1 MAQASVLPKMS
12 PARLVAEPVQARPIS
27 REPTFPF
34 QSLVIAELPNTPA
47 RSSATFSVSLTI
59 HALLVVAIVILPLLW
74 YDTVPT
80 ANERSLR
87 AFFVELPN
95 VTPPP
100 PPPPPPPPAP
110 AGASRPVHVS
120 EPVRP
125 LEPAAFVAPI
135 ELPDRIVEE
144 KVDFGF
150 EGGVPGGVEGGVPG
164 GDVGGVV
171 GGLPLE
177 LTAPPETAPI
187 VRVGGSIAAPKRIH
201 YVVPSYP
208 EVARAAR
215 LSGTVVL
222 EAVVDAT
229 GRVES
234 VKVVTGKTILEEAA
248 MEAVRQWRY
257 QPLLLNGVPTRFVL
271 TVIVNYGLG
280 LGGQLG

>member
-1 MAQASVLPKMS
+1 MAQASVLPKLS
-12 PARLVAEPVQARPIS
+12 PARPEAEPVQGEPIS
-27 REPTFPF
+27 REPPFPF
-34 QSLVIAELPNTPA
+34 QSLVVADLPNTTA
-47 RSSATFSVSLTI
+47 RSSSTFSVSLAL

-74 YDTVPT
+74 YDTVPIT
-80 ANERSLR
+80 NERTLR
-87 AFFVELPN
+87 AFFVALPD
-95 VTPPP
+95 VAPP
-100 PPPPPPPPAP
+100 PPPPPPPPA
-110 AGASRPVHVS
+110 AAAASRPAHIS

-125 LEPAAFVAPI
+125 VEPAAIVAPI

-164 GDVGGVV
+164 GVVGGVV

-177 LTAPPETAPI
+177 VTAPPEDAPI
-187 VRVGGSIAAPKRIH
+187 VRVGGLIAAPKRIH
-201 YVVPSYP
+201 HVTPSYP

-222 EAVVDAT
+222 EAVVDAN

-234 VKVVTGKTILEEAA
+234 VKVATGKTILEEAA
-248 MEAVRQWRY
+248 LEAVRQWRY

-271 TVIVNYGLG
+271 TVTVNYGLAV
-280 LGGQLG
+280 GGQ